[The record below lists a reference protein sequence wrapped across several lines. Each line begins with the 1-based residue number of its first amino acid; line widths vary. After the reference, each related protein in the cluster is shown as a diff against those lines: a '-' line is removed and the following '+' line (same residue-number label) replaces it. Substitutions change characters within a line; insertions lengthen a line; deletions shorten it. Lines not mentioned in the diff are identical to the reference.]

1 MRKSIKRTL
10 PVLIC
15 LALLLCACAQS
26 VPAAETAAP
35 TPEPTTAPTP
45 VPTPEPAPVPTPV
58 PTPEPTPE
66 PEAEPL
72 ALTITAPRNATG
84 IITDGSYLSDWL
96 FAPGATIT
104 LHAEDEICS
113 LYIIFGTYPGE
124 WTLTSGGKEQLCGQN
139 GFLHEYVLLDTP
151 SDTVEIT
158 IPQHKVAIA
167 EISAYSAGR
176 PGADVQ
182 VWQPSDECADILIFS
197 THADDELVYMGGMI
211 PYYAAVRGLRVQ
223 VVYMT
228 TNYAPNNRNSYYRNY
243 RFRPHEALNGLWAVG
258 DRVYP
263 VTNTARDEYCH
274 SLAEAQRRYGVDDF
288 AAFQTEMIRRFRP
301 LVVVT
306 QAENGEYGHGAH
318 ILTALSLERAVE
330 AASDPEQFPD
340 SAERYGVWDTPK
352 TYLHNYGGDETM
364 TILDYEEPSGALG
377 GSTPFEAA
385 QAAFALHI
393 TQQQWDDVYVCGFGD
408 PDDSHRFGLYRS
420 LVGPDLAGNDLME
433 NVSREQFPLPDPS
446 ESAG

>member
-26 VPAAETAAP
+26 VPAAETTAP

-45 VPTPEPAPVPTPV
+45 APTPEPAPV

-66 PEAEPL
+66 PEAEAL
-72 ALTITAPRNATG
+72 ALTISAPRNAAG

-96 FAPGATIT
+96 FSPGATIT
-104 LHAEDEICS
+104 LQAEDEICS

-263 VTNTARDEYCH
+263 VTNTAQDEYCYT
-274 SLAEAQRRYGVDDF
+274 LEGAQRRYGKDAF
-288 AAFQTEMIRRFRP
+288 AAFQTDMIRRFKP

-318 ILTALSLERAVE
+318 ILTVLSVERAVE
-330 AASDPEQFPD
+330 AAADPEQFPA
-340 SAERYGVWDTPK
+340 SAEKYGVWDTPK

-364 TILDYEEPSGALG
+364 TILDYEETSEALGAL
-377 GSTPFEAA
+377 TPFEAA